1 MALASLI
8 SRGQAGLTAY
18 QVTVEVHLAGGLPG
32 FTVTG
37 LPAAAVRESKDRVRA
52 ALQTSGYKVPQ
63 RKVTVHLGPAD
74 VPKQGGRF
82 DLPIALG
89 VIKAEQGLA
98 WSTDRCEF
106 LGELALNG
114 DLRPI
119 TGALPAVLAAR
130 TAGHCSVLP
139 AANAAEAALVADAEV
154 YTARHLTEVVEHLN
168 GTRSLPRVEHVPYRD
183 ASPLAPDLSEVRGQ
197 VLAKRALTVAAAGG
211 HNMLMIGPPGSGK
224 SMLAE
229 RLSGLLPPLQPTDML
244 RVACIASVAGDPRA
258 SSPSLLPPFRAPHHT
273 SSAQALV
280 GGGGRPRPGEISL
293 AHQGVLF
300 LDELPEFSRDALE
313 ALREPLESGVARISR
328 VHEQITFPAEFQ
340 LLAAMNPCPCG
351 YLGDGTD
358 RCRCSLSKL
367 ERYRDRISGPL
378 LDRFDLHVEVPRV
391 SFADVAEPG
400 ASGESWVLRNVV
412 ERARARQLERSGRLN
427 ARLDARLLWRAIELG
442 AEQRALLKRAADR
455 WQLSARSSLRVL
467 KVARTIADLEGSDGL
482 TTEHVAEALQ
492 LRCRDRSP

>member
-1 MALASLI
+1 MGLASLR
-8 SRGQAGLTAY
+8 SRGQAGLNAY
-18 QVTVEVHLAGGLPG
+18 EVTVEVHLAGGLPG
-32 FTVTG
+32 FAVTG

-52 ALQTSGYKVPQ
+52 ALQTSGYKVPA

-74 VPKQGGRF
+74 IPKQGGRF

-89 VIKAEQGLA
+89 VIKAELNLT
-98 WSTDRCEF
+98 WSTERFEF
-106 LGELALNG
+106 LGELSLNG

-130 TAGHCSVLP
+130 SAGHCLVLP
-139 AANAAEAALVADAEV
+139 AANAGEAALVADAEV
-154 YTARHLTEVVEHLN
+154 YSARHLNEVVAHLN
-168 GTRSLPRVEHVPYRD
+168 GAGRLPRVAPAPPR
-183 ASPLAPDLSEVRGQ
+183 ATPPQAPDLADVRGQ
-197 VLAKRALTVAAAGG
+197 AFAKRALTVAAAGG
-211 HNMLMIGPPGSGK
+211 HNMLMVGPPGSGK

-229 RLSGLLPPLQPTDML
+229 RMSGLLPPLQPSDML
-244 RVACIASVAGDPRA
+244 RVASIASVAGDPSA
-258 SSPSLLPPFRAPHHT
+258 ANPSLLPPFRAPHHT

-328 VHEQITFPAEFQ
+328 VHEQLAFPAEFQ
-340 LLAAMNPCPCG
+340 LIAAMNPCPCG
-351 YLGDGTD
+351 YLGDGTE
-358 RCRCSLSKL
+358 RCRCTPSKL

-391 SFADVAEPG
+391 SFADVAEPMQ
-400 ASGESWVLRNVV
+400 SGESAALREVV
-412 ERARARQLERSGRLN
+412 EQARERQLERSGKLN
-427 ARLDARLLWRAIELG
+427 ARLDSRSLWRVVDLG

-467 KVARTIADLEGSDGL
+467 KVSRTIADLDNSGHVTAG
-482 TTEHVAEALQ
+482 HVAEALQ